1 MAEIAWPAGEK
12 RSLIGKRISRLD
24 GPLKSC
30 GRAKYTHDVN
40 LPNMLYAKIFSSP
53 HAAAVVESVDTTA
66 AEKMAGVEAVMVLLE
81 PGERVNWAG
90 QEIAAVAAIT
100 EELATE
106 AIGRIKV
113 SYKVERPLMD
123 DRDPAKGEGRV
134 RSKSSGDATQALRD
148 AVVVA
153 EGRYGCAAITHCC
166 LEAHGQ
172 VAEFREGELHLWVST
187 QNVSG
192 YAGQVASSAGLP
204 ANKIHV
210 NGRFMGGGFGSKFG
224 PDRWGVVGVQL
235 AKQTGRPVKLMLDR
249 EQELAIAGQR
259 PSAYADVEI
268 GAAQDGTITAWK
280 SKAWGSGGMGRAGAP
295 PLPYIFRD
303 IPNSETASQGI
314 PINRGPARAWRAPN
328 HPQGCLITMSAME
341 DLAAKL
347 DMDALEFFLKNL
359 HHTRMADVY
368 REELQIAADLISY
381 TKKSHR
387 RGDRTPGP
395 IKRGLGIALHTWGGA
410 GHDSTC
416 DVTIHSDG
424 SVIANIGSQ
433 DLGTGTQTVI
443 AIVVAETLGLPLEAV
458 QVNIGRNAYP
468 PDGASGGSTTVGGI
482 SSSSRRATTA
492 ALNELLEKVAPELGT
507 SPDRLEAT
515 AGRIQEIGPAQRV
528 SPGLQPPKRSMTWSQ
543 ACALLGQAS
552 ITQQGRHSRSGA
564 GELTSSG
571 VGGVQ
576 MADVS
581 VDVETGVITINELV
595 AVQDCGLIID
605 LETAESQVLGG
616 VIMGITYALYEEA
629 IYDPQTGRMLN
640 ADMEFYKLAGLAD
653 IGDIKV
659 HMMTGKGYDDRGV
672 IGLGEPPVISPG
684 AAISNAVANAIG
696 VRVGTLP
703 LTPDKVISALVAGG
717 LLS

>member
-1 MAEIAWPAGEK
+1 MAKVAWPVEEK
-12 RSLIGKRISRLD
+12 RSLMGRRISRLD
-24 GPLKSC
+24 GPLKSS
-30 GRAKYTHDVN
+30 GRAKYTYDVN
-40 LPNMLYAKIFSSP
+40 LPNMLYAKILSSP
-53 HAAAVVESVDTTA
+53 HAAAVVESVDTKA
-66 AEKMAGVEAVMVLLE
+66 AEKMAGVEAVMVLRK
-81 PGERVNWAG
+81 PGERVDWAG
-90 QEIAAVAAIT
+90 QEIAAVAAVT

-106 AIGRIKV
+106 AVGKIKV
-113 SYKVERPLMD
+113 SYKVERPRMD
-123 DRDPAKGEGRV
+123 DRDSSKGEGRV
-134 RSKSSGDATQALRD
+134 RSKSSGDATQALQD
-148 AVVVA
+148 AAVVA
-153 EGRYGCAAITHCC
+153 EGRYGCTAITHCC
-166 LEAHGQ
+166 LEPHGQ
-172 VAEFREGELHLWVST
+172 VAEFRDGELRLWAST

-192 YAGQVASSAGLP
+192 YAGQLTGAAELP

-224 PDRWGVVGVQL
+224 PDRWGIVGVEL
-235 AKQTGRPVKLMLDR
+235 AKKTGRPVKLMLER
-249 EQELAIAGQR
+249 EQELPIAGQR
-259 PSAYADVEI
+259 PSAYAEVEI
-268 GAAQDGTITAWK
+268 GATEDGTITAWK

-303 IPNSETASQGI
+303 IPNLETASQGI

-347 DMDALEFFLKNL
+347 EMDALEFFIKNL
-359 HHTRMADVY
+359 HYTRMPEVY
-368 REELQIAADLISY
+368 REELQIAADMIGY
-381 TKKSHR
+381 GKKAHH
-387 RGDRTPGP
+387 RGDPTPGP
-395 IKRGLGIALHTWGGA
+395 IKRGLGMSLHTWGGA

-416 DVTIHSDG
+416 DLTIHSDG

-433 DLGTGTQTVI
+433 DLGTGTLTVI
-443 AIVVAETLGLPLEAV
+443 TIVVAETLGLPLEAV

-468 PDGASGGSTTVGGI
+468 PDGASGGSTTVGGV
-482 SSSSRRATTA
+482 SSSSRRAATA
-492 ALNELLEKVAPELGT
+492 ALNELLEKVAPELGV
-507 SPDRLEAT
+507 SPDRLEAA
-515 AGRIQEIGPAQRV
+515 AGKIQEIDNPQ
-528 SPGLQPPKRSMTWSQ
+528 RSMTWQQ

-552 ITQQGRHSRSGA
+552 ITRQGRHSRSGA

-571 VGGVQ
+571 VGGAQ

-581 VDVETGVITINELV
+581 VDIETGVITLNELV

-605 LETAESQVLGG
+605 LKTAESQVLGG

-653 IGDIKV
+653 IGDLKV

-703 LTPDKVISALVAGG
+703 LTPDKVISALVEGG